1 MVFSDDN
8 GITVQFD
15 SDSSVSGYTSSWT
28 VACVDDSAVMGCM
41 DSTALNYN
49 ADATMDDGSC
59 TYPLSTTVT
68 LPFDFDGTN
77 CGSGND
83 VNSTTLGYTEYYAGG
98 EDAVFDF
105 VGTGTA
111 VDITLTA
118 SETYTGFLVFEGN
131 PNEGGAMVFDGGTSG
146 AGASGTVETTD
157 GTTYYVVVDS
167 WPSPNCWC
175 LYSFYGCVLL
185 LEVVL
190 MQMLIIIML
199 MQLSMM
205 VLVLIHVH

>member
-1 MVFSDDN
+1 MEVSATLTGSTEANWDFIDIYNGAGTLLESFTGSYGTLVVFSDDN

-98 EDAVFDF
+98 EDAVFD
-105 VGTGTA
+105 
-111 VDITLTA
+111 LR
-118 SETYTGFLVFEGN
+118 
-131 PNEGGAMVFDGGTSG
+131 
-146 AGASGTVETTD
+146 
-157 GTTYYVVVDS
+157 
-167 WPSPNCWC
+167 
-175 LYSFYGCVLL
+175 
-185 LEVVL
+185 
-190 MQMLIIIML
+190 
-199 MQLSMM
+199 
-205 VLVLIHVH
+205 